1 MSFWT
6 DFETAIKAEAS
17 KVLAQVEALAVKL
30 KPLAIATAED
40 VATIA
45 LGAVM
50 QQAPLVISGTEKLAA
65 ATASVINTL
74 ATQGKSVAVANAQAA
89 VQVTYNALSALIPAK
104 TN

>member
-6 DFETAIKAEAS
+6 DFEAAVVKEAH
-17 KVLAQVEALAVKL
+17 VILAQIEAIAAKL

-65 ATASVINTL
+65 ATAAVITTL
-74 ATQGKSVAVANAQAA
+74 GSQGKVVAATNAQAA
-89 VQVTYNALSALIPAK
+89 VQIVYNNLSELVAPK
-104 TN
+104 P